1 MTLSELPLLVDR
13 DEAARVLRCSTAV
26 VDRLVGAGSLR
37 PVRLLPEDEAVRF
50 RAEDLVDLVE
60 RSASVRESV

>member
-13 DEAARVLRCSTAV
+13 DEAARVLRCSPGV
-26 VDRLVGAGSLR
+26 VDRLITAGALH
-37 PVRLLPEDEAVRF
+37 PVRLFPEDDAVRF